1 VTDESPP
8 KDQAAAM
15 SDPIAQLIFL
25 IIKAIM
31 MPVLVILIVAFAIYF
46 ERKFAGFFAQRVGP
60 TYVGPWGA
68 FQSFM
73 DIFKLLSKEDL
84 TPLQADKRVFRLA
97 PYILFV
103 PAFLVMAVLPFGPVG
118 GEPNLFGYR
127 FDYVIANFDAAVV
140 LFLAVGAMAVYGI
153 VLAGWSSNSKYSLIG
168 GLRAGAQMISY
179 ELAMGFSV
187 VGVMLMA
194 GSMNFVDI
202 VDGQQGNFWHW
213 YFIPQCVGGLV
224 FFVASIA
231 ELNRTPFDLAE
242 AEQELVAGH
251 LTEYSG
257 MRWGMFMFAEYVNLV
272 VVSAVVSTMYWGGWR
287 APLTVLD
294 FIPGPIWLFLKII
307 AFIFLYMWVRW
318 TIIRYRYNQ
327 LMSIG
332 WKVLLPLSL
341 ANLVVTAIVINV
353 VN

>member
-1 VTDESPP
+1 
-8 KDQAAAM
+8 M

-25 IIKAIM
+25 IIKAILV
-31 MPVLVILIVAFAIYF
+31 PVLIILIVAFTIFF
-46 ERKFAGFFAQRVGP
+46 ERKFAGFFQGRVGP
-60 TYVGPWGA
+60 TYLGPGGS
-68 FQSFM
+68 FQSFG
-73 DIFKLLSKEDL
+73 DIFKLLSKEDV
-84 TPLQADKRVFRLA
+84 TPAGADKRVFKLA
-97 PYILFV
+97 PYIAFI

-127 FDYVIANFDAAVV
+127 FDWVISNFDSGIV
-140 LFLAVGAMAVYGI
+140 LFLAMGALAVYGV
-153 VLAGWSSNSKYSLIG
+153 VLAGWSSNSKFSLLG
-168 GLRAGAQMISY
+168 GLRAGAQMVSY

-194 GSMNFVDI
+194 GSMSLVDI
-202 VDGQQGNFWHW
+202 VEAQKGAFWDW
-213 YFIPQCVGGLV
+213 YFYPQIVGGLV
-224 FFVASIA
+224 FFIASIA

-242 AEQELVAGH
+242 AEQEIVAGH

-257 MRWGMFMFAEYVNLV
+257 MRWGMFYFAEYVNLV
-272 VVSAVVSTMYWGGWR
+272 VISGIVSTLYFGGWR
-287 APLTVLD
+287 APFESWNV
-294 FIPGPIWLFLKII
+294 IPGPVWLFVKIC

-318 TIIRYRYNQ
+318 TIFRYRYNQ

-341 ANLVVTAIVINV
+341 ANLVVTAIVVSV

>member
-1 VTDESPP
+1 MS
-8 KDQAAAM
+8 AAV
-15 SDPIAQLIFL
+15 AQLIFL
-25 IIKAIM
+25 IIKAIL
-31 MPVLVILIVAFAIYF
+31 MPVLIILIVAFAIYF

-60 TYVGPWGA
+60 TYVGPWGS

-84 TPLQADKRVFRLA
+84 TPLGADSRVFKLA
-97 PYILFV
+97 PYIAFI

-140 LFLAVGAMAVYGI
+140 LFLAMGSLAVYGV
-153 VLAGWSSNSKYSLIG
+153 VLAGWSSNSKYSLLG

-202 VDGQQGNFWHW
+202 VDGQKGNFWHW

-242 AEQELVAGH
+242 AEQEIVAGH

-257 MRWGMFMFAEYVNLV
+257 MRWGMFYFAEYVNLV

-294 FIPGPIWLFLKII
+294 FIPGPIWLFIKII
-307 AFIFLYMWVRW
+307 ICIFLYMWVRW